1 MHAFLDAGLSIER
14 LAEGGEPIPITLAI
28 RARKRA

>member
-1 MHAFLDAGLSIER
+1 MHAFLDAGLTPDR

-28 RARKRA
+28 RARRRP